1 MSDTE
6 FEIIRRFFQRQKTRR
21 SDVITGIG
29 DDAAVLH
36 PPTDSELVVCMDTLV
51 AGVHFPQDTA
61 AAAIG
66 HKVLAVN
73 LSDLAAMGAD
83 PLWATLSVTLPN
95 SDAAWLDDFS
105 WGFFQLADRHD
116 VQLVGGDTTRGP
128 LSVTVQM
135 HGSVPRGCAIR
146 RSGAQAGDHI
156 YVTGSLGDA
165 GLALRLGELADDHL
179 RRQLDFPEPKI
190 AAGQALRGHASAAI
204 DISDGLLADLGHLLA
219 AEQLGASINIDDLPR
234 SAAFNAAM
242 QQSADTHPEWLHDLP
257 LSAGDDYELCFTVPQ
272 QACEAAEQALAAVSV
287 EATTI
292 GVIEAAPGIRCVNA
306 AGEEYQPA
314 TTGYQHFGEST

>member
-83 PLWATLSVTLPN
+83 PLWATLSVTLPEK
-95 SDAAWLDDFS
+95 DAAWL
-105 WGFFQLADRHD
+105 
-116 VQLVGGDTTRGP
+116 
-128 LSVTVQM
+128 
-135 HGSVPRGCAIR
+135 
-146 RSGAQAGDHI
+146 
-156 YVTGSLGDA
+156 
-165 GLALRLGELADDHL
+165 
-179 RRQLDFPEPKI
+179 
-190 AAGQALRGHASAAI
+190 
-204 DISDGLLADLGHLLA
+204 
-219 AEQLGASINIDDLPR
+219 
-234 SAAFNAAM
+234 
-242 QQSADTHPEWLHDLP
+242 
-257 LSAGDDYELCFTVPQ
+257 
-272 QACEAAEQALAAVSV
+272 
-287 EATTI
+287 
-292 GVIEAAPGIRCVNA
+292 
-306 AGEEYQPA
+306 
-314 TTGYQHFGEST
+314 